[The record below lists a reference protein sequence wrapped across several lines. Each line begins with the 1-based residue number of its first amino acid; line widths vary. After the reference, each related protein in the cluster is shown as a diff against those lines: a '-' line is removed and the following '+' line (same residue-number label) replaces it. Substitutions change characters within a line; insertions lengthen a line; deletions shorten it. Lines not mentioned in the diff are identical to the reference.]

1 MDYESKIQEL
11 EAIQLV
17 QSALLSAM
25 LESGLSK
32 PELLLAHLMQL
43 ESVVLNSQ
51 SSDRK
56 TSLILEMV
64 ADYRARLEGS
74 RQQGI

>member
-1 MDYESKIQEL
+1 MDYEAKIQEL

-17 QSALLSAM
+17 QSALLSAI
-25 LESGLSK
+25 LESGISK

-43 ESVVLNSQ
+43 ESAVLNSQ

-64 ADYRARLEGS
+64 EDFRVRLAVNHQPGP
-74 RQQGI
+74 